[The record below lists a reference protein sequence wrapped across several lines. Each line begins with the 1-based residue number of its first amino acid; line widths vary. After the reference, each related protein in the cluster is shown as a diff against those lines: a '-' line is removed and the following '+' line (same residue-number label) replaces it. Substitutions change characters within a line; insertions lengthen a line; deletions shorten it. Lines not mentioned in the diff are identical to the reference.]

1 MICTTSVD
9 VCCLLLVL
17 KRPHGPQVR
26 RFDSRLG
33 IERGTKEIR
42 VTTLMRLVDGL
53 GAPRHEL
60 LGGLSLPVSYAPGT
74 TNCSAPPTHGRLIA
88 ASPWGWG

>member
-1 MICTTSVD
+1 MICTTSAH

-33 IERGTKEIR
+33 IERGTKENR

-53 GAPRHEL
+53 GAPQDEL
-60 LGGLSLPVSYAPGT
+60 LGRPSLPSATPQGPP
-74 TNCSAPPTHGRLIA
+74 SAPPHRMTFSRC
-88 ASPWGWG
+88 